1 MSKKE
6 AWLVSVMVGFGKSA
20 QYLMT
25 ESMTYE
31 KAQALAEDI
40 VCDCED
46 GRWPRVGS
54 TFANPHSITTV
65 RVVKEREHDS
75 FLMDRE

>member
-6 AWLVSVMVGFGKSA
+6 IWLVSVMVGFGKSA

-25 ESMTYE
+25 DSMTYE
-31 KAQALAEDI
+31 KAQELAEEI

-46 GRWPRVGS
+46 GRWPKVGS
-54 TFANPHSITTV
+54 TYANPGSITTV
-65 RVVKEREHDS
+65 RVVKEREHD
-75 FLMDRE
+75 LLTMDRE